1 MKLKVIVSNKI
12 YREWQLQ
19 NRCYDRL
26 NFKLIEFFVAAS
38 GALKGQNLTNIVDEN
53 DR

>member
-12 YREWQLQ
+12 FREWQLQ
-19 NRCYDRL
+19 NRCYDR
-26 NFKLIEFFVAAS
+26 FKLIEFFVAAS
-38 GALKGQNLTNIVDEN
+38 GASKGQNLTKMVDEN